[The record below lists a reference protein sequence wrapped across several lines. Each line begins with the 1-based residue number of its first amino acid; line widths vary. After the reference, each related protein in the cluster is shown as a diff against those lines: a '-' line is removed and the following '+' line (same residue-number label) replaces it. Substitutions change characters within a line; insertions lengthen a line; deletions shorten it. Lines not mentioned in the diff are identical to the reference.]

1 MEETKACLFSY
12 VLNGEGGCAGID
24 LAAVPPGD
32 TRLIWIHLN
41 GRNTDAKKFLRDQL
55 HLDPLIIKSL
65 LAEETRPRLEEIGQN
80 AMIIL
85 RGINFHPGPTP
96 EDLVSIRL
104 WISQNHIV
112 SVGRRKSQ
120 AIADVE
126 ERLRQGRGP
135 KRVGEF
141 ISMLCSSLNDGI
153 ETAIQ
158 ELDTNIDRLEEISL
172 ENPDANL
179 RKDIAMLRKQA
190 TLFRR
195 HMSPQRD
202 AITRMQNSQ
211 QGWLLTG
218 DKWFMHDNNDRVLRF
233 LEDLDTIRER
243 SQILQD
249 ELYSALSSKLNKN
262 LYILSV
268 ITAIFMPLTF
278 LSGLL
283 GMNVEG
289 IPGAHDPW
297 AFAIV
302 CGLTAAIGALQIYL
316 FRRMK
321 WI

>member
-1 MEETKACLFSY
+1 VAEDS
-12 VLNGEGGCAGID
+12 
-24 LAAVPPGD
+24 P
-32 TRLIWIHLN
+32 RLVWIHLN
-41 GRNTDAKKFLRDQL
+41 GRNAEAKKFLRDQL
-55 HLDPLIIKSL
+55 RLDPLIVKAL
-65 LAEETRPRLEEIGQN
+65 MADETRPRVEEIGAN
-80 AMIIL
+80 TLIIL

-96 EDLVSIRL
+96 EDLASVRIWLSH
-104 WISQNHIV
+104 SHIV
-112 SVGRRKSQ
+112 TVGRRKSQ
-120 AIADVE
+120 AIAELD
-126 ERLRQGRGP
+126 ERIRHGHGP

-141 ISMLCSSLNDGI
+141 VSMLCSILNDGI
-153 ETAIQ
+153 EPAIQ
-158 ELDTNIDRLEEISL
+158 ELEVNIDKLEEISL
-172 ENPDANL
+172 ENPNANL
-179 RKDIAMLRKQA
+179 RNDIALLRKQA

-195 HMSPQRD
+195 HLSPQRD
-202 AITRMQNSQ
+202 AISRLQSSQ
-211 QGWLLTG
+211 QGWITSG
-218 DKWFMHDNNDRVLRF
+218 DKWFMQDNNDRVLRF
-233 LEDLDTIRER
+233 LEDLDAIRER

-302 CGLTAAIGALQIYL
+302 CALTGVIGGLQIML
-316 FRRMK
+316 FRKLK

>member
-1 MEETKACLFSY
+1 MEDTKACLFSY
-12 VLNGEGGCAGID
+12 LLNGEGGSAGID
-24 LAAVPPGD
+24 LAAVLPGD

-41 GRNTDAKKFLRDQL
+41 GRNTDAKKFLRDRM
-55 HLDPLIIKSL
+55 HLDPLIVKAL

-80 AMIIL
+80 TLIIL

-120 AIADVE
+120 AIADIE
-126 ERLRQGRGP
+126 EKLRQGRGP

-141 ISMLCSSLNDGI
+141 IAMLCSSLNDGI

-158 ELDTNIDRLEEISL
+158 ELDTNIDKLEEISL

-179 RKDIAMLRKQA
+179 RNDIAMLRKQA

-202 AITRMQNSQ
+202 AIARMQLSQ
-211 QGWLLTG
+211 QGWLSTS
-218 DKWFMHDNNDRVLRF
+218 DKWFMQDNNDRVLRF

-297 AFAIV
+297 AFATV
-302 CGLTAAIGALQIYL
+302 CAITAGIGALQIFL
-316 FRRMK
+316 FRRLK